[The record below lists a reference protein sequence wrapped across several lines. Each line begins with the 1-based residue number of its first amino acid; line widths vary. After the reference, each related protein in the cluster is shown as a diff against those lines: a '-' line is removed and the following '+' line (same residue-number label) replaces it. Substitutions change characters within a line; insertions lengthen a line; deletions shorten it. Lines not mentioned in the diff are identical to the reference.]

1 MGRRDVSVK
10 SGDLTFWEVSE
21 ESVTV
26 PVKFKPGIILTTLAA
41 VPEIYSG
48 AGEKSKQEE

>member
-1 MGRRDVSVK
+1 MGRRDVRVK

-26 PVKFKPGIILTTLAA
+26 PVQ
-41 VPEIYSG
+41 
-48 AGEKSKQEE
+48 GEVQARHYTDHFGSSA